1 MANYYVLLGPPGAGK
16 GTQAKLISEKIG
28 VAHIS
33 TGDLLR
39 ENVKNRTVLG
49 LEAQG
54 YMNSGRLVPD
64 DLIIS
69 MVRERIALPD
79 CSKGALMDG
88 FPRTVAQAEAFDKM
102 LQDAFNAKI
111 ACVPCIEVPAVLLIE
126 RLSGRTMCPNG
137 HVFHQVFNPPAAEGV
152 CDECGAAL
160 YQRDDDKVETVTKR
174 IEVYENQTAPLIAYY
189 DQAGILARV
198 DGTQQIDSVTAQIFS
213 ALGINGA

>member
-1 MANYYVLLGPPGAGK
+1 MAKYYVLLGPPGAGK

-39 ENVKNRTVLG
+39 ENVKNHTALG
-49 LEAQG
+49 REAEG
-54 YMNSGRLVPD
+54 FMNSGRLVPD

-69 MVRERIALPD
+69 MVRERIGEPD
-79 CSKGALMDG
+79 CAQGALMDG
-88 FPRTVAQAEAFDKM
+88 FPRTVAQAEAFDRM
-102 LQDAFNAKI
+102 LGESFGAKI
-111 ACVPCIEVPAVLLIE
+111 SCVPCIDVPAVLLIE
-126 RLSGRTMCPNG
+126 RLSGRMMCPNG

-160 YQRDDDKVETVTKR
+160 YQRDDDKVETVTRR

-189 DQAGILARV
+189 EKVGILV
-198 DGTQQIDSVTAQIFS
+198 KIDGKQRIEGVTAQIFQ
-213 ALGINGA
+213 ALDVA

>member
-1 MANYYVLLGPPGAGK
+1 MAKYYVLLGPPGAGK

-39 ENVKNRTVLG
+39 ENVKNHTALG
-49 LEAQG
+49 REAEG
-54 YMNSGRLVPD
+54 FMNSGRLVPD

-69 MVRERIALPD
+69 MVRERIGEPD
-79 CSKGALMDG
+79 CAQGALMDG
-88 FPRTVAQAEAFDKM
+88 FPRTVAQAEAFDRM
-102 LQDAFNAKI
+102 LGESFGAKI
-111 ACVPCIEVPAVLLIE
+111 SCVPCIDVPAVLLIE
-126 RLSGRTMCPNG
+126 RLSGRMMCPNG

-160 YQRDDDKVETVTKR
+160 YQRDDDKVETVTRR

-189 DQAGILARV
+189 EKAGILV
-198 DGTQQIDSVTAQIFS
+198 KIDGKQHIEGVTAQIFQ
-213 ALGINGA
+213 ALDVA

>member
-1 MANYYVLLGPPGAGK
+1 MAKYYVLLGPPGAGK

-39 ENVKNRTVLG
+39 ENVKNHTALG
-49 LEAQG
+49 REAEG
-54 YMNSGRLVPD
+54 FMNSGSLVPD

-69 MVRERIALPD
+69 MVRERIGEPD
-79 CSKGALMDG
+79 CAQGALMDG
-88 FPRTVAQAEAFDKM
+88 FPRTVAQAEAFDRM
-102 LQDAFNAKI
+102 LGESFGAKI
-111 ACVPCIEVPAVLLIE
+111 SCVPCIDVPAVLLIE
-126 RLSGRTMCPNG
+126 RLSGRMMCPNG

-160 YQRDDDKVETVTKR
+160 YQRDDDKVETVTRR

-189 DQAGILARV
+189 EKAGILV
-198 DGTQQIDSVTAQIFS
+198 KIDGKQRIEGVTAQIFQ
-213 ALGINGA
+213 ALDVA